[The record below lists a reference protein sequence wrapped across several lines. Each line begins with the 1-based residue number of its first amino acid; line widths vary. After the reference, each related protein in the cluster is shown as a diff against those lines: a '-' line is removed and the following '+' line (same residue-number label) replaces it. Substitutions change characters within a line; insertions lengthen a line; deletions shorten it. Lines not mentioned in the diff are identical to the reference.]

1 MSKIKLTADHI
12 QLEGLVTANGNFKIL
27 EDGSMECRNASV
39 YGKIFVEDGGK
50 VGTFTVE
57 RNCMLWSNG
66 DAEIRLGYDGYWTGN
81 TCIYA
86 KANNFSNAIMGIA
99 PFGGAGIYGS
109 CRDKPTYPDKFTFSA
124 GYFDGDVLV
133 HSGNILVS
141 GGVVQ
146 ADKMLPQNG
155 WSGRFKGKTVEVQN
169 GIIINVS

>member
-1 MSKIKLTADHI
+1 MLKFDWDMTAI
-12 QLEGLVTANGNFKIL
+12 GPEIP
-27 EDGSMECRNASV
+27 AS
-39 YGKIFVEDGGK
+39 
-50 VGTFTVE
+50 T
-57 RNCMLWSNG
+57 
-66 DAEIRLGYDGYWTGN
+66 
-81 TCIYA
+81 

-109 CRDKPTYPDKFTFSA
+109 CREKPTYPDKFTFSA

-155 WSGRFKGKTVEVQN
+155 WSGRFKGKQ
-169 GIIINVS
+169 

>member
-1 MSKIKLTADHI
+1 M
-12 QLEGLVTANGNFKIL
+12 TANGNFRIL

-66 DAEIRLGYDGYWTGN
+66 DAEIRLGYDGYWTGD

-109 CRDKPTYPDKFTFSA
+109 CREKPTYPDKFTFSA